1 MAGIAQGIGNER
13 KLRAEIEREQPGSL
27 VNTSRSMYNLQPLI
41 GKSELPSGEGELP
54 IGENEATLAE
64 FYLDVEECSKHTSK
78 LQRNLKDWKGILES
92 AKARGGAT
100 PKVLQGLRS
109 SAAVQIEKEDEEAKR
124 LGRMKKNA
132 LLLEKHL
139 VRLSRLCMSQE
150 EIIHNLRKSERQHYL
165 GGRKDDDHG
174 QFLLEDSSYLHQRL
188 QDLSDALQ
196 AQTEE
201 AKQMKAK
208 AARELEAKYTLEQ
221 RMDLLVRQL
230 RDKNDKLASLEAQLE
245 DGKRY
250 AESEM
255 SQLRADLTRLESRGL
270 VRMEKRMADEEEERD
285 LAIISLQGRMR
296 DASQDKKRLERK
308 LRLEDE
314 PSVRSSLQ
322 LRITEIDGD
331 RARLRERIEAEE
343 EEREGEECLVI
354 HRKHLFQLAKNL
366 MKRVMRRI
374 LREHFVKWQDLC
386 LGYKRMQVDPA
397 TTLDLETLS
406 TPGLEI
412 TARGL
417 QLTDYRFVTM
427 KFFKKWTQHCILTRE
442 TRAKIRKIES
452 VVSKNN
458 ARVTL
463 RAWALHCQSLR
474 HSQVR
479 AGQISAYFESR
490 TQRLAF
496 DKWKTTTKKIKRL
509 LYPALVESEEVADRS
524 SKIRLT
530 RWAFRL
536 FADATKKSI
545 YLATVDRRMDRKRT
559 FSCFKNWRLC
569 VLKAAAT
576 TRKVDKFRSAKL
588 ARCLKLW
595 LRFAKSRARRNVGL
609 GRLEAR
615 VSRRILRDH
624 LIEWNEAMR
633 RRMYH
638 LWVLEQWGER
648 QRKRRMAWGLE
659 KFRLTVARKL
669 RGSKFAMM
677 LRQLNVQNLRA
688 KAFYKWAATAAAN
701 VLTFAIQKVHDHLNT
716 VDIGILSMAVQ
727 YDENDPRMQV
737 RSIDRSRF
745 RFVTILFLTLSF
757 CDGTFPKPQD
767 IFVIA
772 KKIDTNLEAVKAALQ
787 DAHAVFREGRRTRSI
802 VGEYSSAISGMAEPG
817 PPVPTGL
824 MNADELGLT
833 PGAQAILL
841 KRKVRPPP
849 TPSHSLSL
857 SLSSPRLI
865 VSPISPPPLSAAA
878 GAQREGSA
886 QRLQDAENDG
896 SAAHAGEGLGLP
908 PVGRQGRPWR
918 RRRGRGRGRGR
929 GHAHRPESEDH
940 DRPAQALAGHGGR
953 QAPIPERRSEERGR
967 AGGRGR
973 QGHHER
979 RQGDVRQGR
988 DDSTEPRG
996 RARTVHLNRI
1006 GLLFLHPHQG
1016 HPRLE
1021 ARGAGIPPRLTHC
1034 GEGGDAPGGRGDA
1047 SAVGGEVEGRD
1058 ALAPPGHHPQSGVEG
1073 RAPRLL
1079 TE

>member
-296 DASQDKKRLERK
+296 DAFQDKKRLERK

-374 LREHFVKWQDLC
+374 LREHFVEWQDLC

-427 KFFKKWTQHCILTRE
+427 KFFAKWTQHCILTRE

-857 SLSSPRLI
+857 SLSLRL
-865 VSPISPPPLSAAA
+865 VSLSHRFLLLPCRPPQVLNVKGQLNAYKMQKMMEAQRMLGRDSVYPLS
-878 GAQREGSA
+878 GGK
-886 QRLQDAENDG
+886 G
-896 SAAHAGEGLGLP
+896 
-908 PVGRQGRPWR
+908 
-918 RRRGRGRGRGR
+918 
-929 GHAHRPESEDH
+929 
-940 DRPAQALAGHGGR
+940 GHGG
-953 QAPIPERRSEERGR
+953 EE
-967 AGGRGR
+967 
-973 QGHHER
+973 
-979 RQGDVRQGR
+979 
-988 DDSTEPRG
+988 
-996 RARTVHLNRI
+996 
-1006 GLLFLHPHQG
+1006 
-1016 HPRLE
+1016 
-1021 ARGAGIPPRLTHC
+1021 
-1034 GEGGDAPGGRGDA
+1034 EGGDEDEGEVTPTGQSLRTTTDQLKRSLDTAVAKLQSRSGAPRSAGERAEGDA
-1047 SAVGGEVEGRD
+1047 RVTMSDVREMYGKAATIRRSLEAELEQSTQIASDYFFSTPTKATPGSRRGARGSHRASPIAEREATPRVVVVTPPRSAGRSRD
-1058 ALAPPGHHPQSGVEG
+1058 ETPWRPPGITPSPGWKDGPQDY
-1073 RAPRLL
+1073 
-1079 TE
+1079 